1 MRNTFGEDLSMNI
14 QDKLDKLARKLIPLL
29 LSLLLLLA
37 LLPAGWA
44 EEMTSAEAQTAAGE
58 DAAAAEAA
66 DAEAGN
72 LSRESTAGQTDW

>member
-14 QDKLDKLARKLIPLL
+14 QDKLDKLARKLIPPL

-44 EEMTSAEAQTAAGE
+44 EEMPSAEAQTA
-58 DAAAAEAA
+58 DAENTAAAEAA
-66 DAEAGN
+66 DAEA
-72 LSRESTAGQTDW
+72 

>member
-44 EEMTSAEAQTAAGE
+44 EGAPVAEMATEG
-58 DAAAAEAA
+58 
-66 DAEAGN
+66 
-72 LSRESTAGQTDW
+72 RE